1 MEITAQFDIQFSQ
14 YLAPDG
20 AATQPLPDFAE
31 DADELIGMYR
41 IMALTR
47 IFDGKA
53 VNLQRTGKLG
63 TYPSC
68 LGHEAAHV
76 GAAAAMQGDDSL
88 AISYR
93 ETGSMLW
100 RGVTMEEILL
110 YWGGDERGSDWSGP
124 RQDFPVCIPIATQCL
139 HAAGAAMA
147 FQYRDED
154 RCAVAMIGDGGTS
167 EGAFYEAINLA
178 GVKKLPAVFVIVN
191 NKWAIS
197 VPISAQTATQTLAQK
212 SIAAGMPGIQ
222 VDGNDVIAVRH
233 WTQRALER
241 ARRGDGPSLI
251 EAVTYRLSDHTT
263 ADDARRYRSDEEVN
277 EARKLEPLGRLRTYL
292 MSIGAWTEA
301 QEEAL
306 REECVDAIDKAVEAY
321 VNTRPQPVAAMFEHL
336 FAEPTERLRKQKAT
350 AERFAGS
357 NPKPHG

>member
-1 MEITAQFDIQFSQ
+1 LEITAQFDIQFSQ

-31 DADELIGMYR
+31 DADELIRMYR
-41 IMALTR
+41 MMTLAR

-76 GAAAAMQGDDSL
+76 GVAAAMRPDDSL
-88 AISYR
+88 AIGYR
-93 ETGSMLW
+93 EAASMLW
-100 RGVTMEEILL
+100 RGVTMLDILL

-124 RQDFPVCIPIATQCL
+124 AQDFPVCIPIATQVL
-139 HAAGAAMA
+139 HSAGAAMA
-147 FQYRDED
+147 FQYRGED
-154 RCAVAMIGDGGTS
+154 RCAVGMIGDGGTS
-167 EGAFYEAINLA
+167 EGIFYEAINLA
-178 GVKKLPAVFVIVN
+178 GVKKLPCVFVIVN
-191 NKWAIS
+191 NKWALS
-197 VPISAQTATQTLAQK
+197 VPISAQTATETLAQK
-212 SIAAGMPGIQ
+212 AIAAGIPGIQ

-263 ADDARRYRSDEEVN
+263 ADDARRYRSDEEV
-277 EARKLEPLGRLRTYL
+277 ARALDLEPLGRLRTYL
-292 MSIGAWTEA
+292 VNIGAWTEDD
-301 QEEAL
+301 EASL
-306 REECVDAIDKAVEAY
+306 KDQCVNDIDTAVESY
-321 VNTRPQPVAAMFEHL
+321 VNTRPQAVAAIFEHM
-336 FAEPTERLRKQKAT
+336 FAEPTDRLKEQRLV
-350 AERFAGS
+350 AERYAGS
-357 NPKPHG
+357 NPRGHG